1 MSKQQHEKTIE
12 GRLKE
17 DIDSTIDALEA
28 SIRGSGNDTS
38 RHGRASGRKKIDP
51 RDRIAQDYAN
61 HAYKQRIVW
70 TSVGFIAIAIM
81 GMWGWNMRTVFYDAS
96 NGKYAVDT
104 PLGNVGERFTEAM
117 QIAGAKDAQAEESE
131 SIRTASDVLKDV
143 VAAATTTSTPEASPP
158 STLDTLANTLST
170 HVSSTP
176 TSTDN
181 TTTTP

>member
-1 MSKQQHEKTIE
+1 MSQQQNAKTIE
-12 GRLKE
+12 GRLKQ
-17 DIDSTIDALEA
+17 DIDNTIDALEA
-28 SIRGSGNDTS
+28 SIRGNETHINE
-38 RHGRASGRKKIDP
+38 HGKTGRRKRIDP

-70 TSVGFIAIAIM
+70 TSVGFITISIM
-81 GMWGWNMRTVFYDAS
+81 SMWGWNMRTVFYDAS
-96 NGKYAVDT
+96 NGKYAVET
-104 PLGNVGERFTEAM
+104 PLSTVGARFTEAM

-131 SIRTASDVLKDV
+131 SIRTAADVLKDV
-143 VAAATTTSTPEASPP
+143 VVAATAISTEEASPP